1 MLKLHIRKHTGEKPF
16 KCLLCVDSGTAFSQL
31 PHLKKHMA
39 SIHKQT
45 NPYIC
50 EGCYESFKMKVEYQ
64 AHTSDCEKYKKK
76 HAEEGEDGVRE
87 EEMRRAENGINFMK
101 QLSRIIRRST
111 CRCHS
116 AECGCW
122 WPC

>member
-64 AHTSDCEKYKKK
+64 AHTVDCEKYKKK
-76 HAEEGEDGVRE
+76 HAEEGDDGVR
-87 EEMRRAENGINFMK
+87 
-101 QLSRIIRRST
+101 
-111 CRCHS
+111 
-116 AECGCW
+116 
-122 WPC
+122 